1 MNYKRMHSKEKRF
14 KTVKTIHFLITK
26 ALLKLILNS

>member
-1 MNYKRMHSKEKRF
+1 MDQQVSVRIYEKVID
-14 KTVKTIHFLITK
+14 KKGNILK